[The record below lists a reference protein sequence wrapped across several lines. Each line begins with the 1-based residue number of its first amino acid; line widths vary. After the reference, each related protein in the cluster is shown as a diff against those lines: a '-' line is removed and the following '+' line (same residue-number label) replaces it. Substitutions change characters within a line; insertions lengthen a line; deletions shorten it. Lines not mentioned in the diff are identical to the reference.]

1 MYPVVHRPSEPPVS
15 HAVRSALPRALTIV
29 CLSLLAYALA
39 AAAPAQASH
48 LKGASLEAQIDSAGQ
63 LTGTVTLIAANYGSC
78 ASPYPE
84 IGAVYYTPP
93 GGSQTSISIP
103 SGSQT
108 ITACTPGSVT
118 TQGTFSV
125 SVAGQADGVFEIR
138 QIASARVSGIQN
150 GAPSSIDVRAKVKKQ
165 AGFTHRTP
173 RLTSQPALGVSKLA
187 AYSQQLA
194 TSTESGAAP
203 TVALMQS
210 ADTGNTATY
219 DSTAPSTNLVSVTSG
234 GLVEIPFSTTSG
246 LTVGHYYV
254 YKVRITD
261 DQGQYIERDL
271 LLTVSN
277 NAPPVFSGESPS
289 GTIDIKPGVPTTLN
303 FTASDPDSGQT
314 LTMAVGGV
322 PSWGSSSTGTGTA
335 TVSLN
340 APESAVG
347 TSTQISVDATDS
359 DTTAPMTSAR
369 TVTVRVVANTPAP
382 TPEPTPT
389 PTPTPTPVS
398 KPAAPTLVSAP
409 PATTTSRDAEITWT
423 GEAGGNYTCVV
434 NTKPAAACSS
444 PLKLSGLAPGR
455 HTVRVFQSNS
465 AGDGQI
471 LEVSWI
477 VTEARIDVGAKLAVK
492 SGENLS
498 VGCKVAGVTIERCTV
513 DVFTDVP
520 AAGRARAAKKV
531 KIGTGTFVAN
541 TTTNAVDIKLTLN
554 ETGKRLVNRLGGVK
568 VILDMTA
575 TPKGGGQKLTATG
588 TSVLLPSRV
597 KVTPATGIFTHQSAQ
612 LTSAARAWVKTTAS
626 QLGTAQSVRC
636 TGHTA
641 RSGKGLPEAN
651 RRLGLRRAKAICAAL
666 KQAGA
671 KVKTTAVTAGETQPR
686 SSNRTAAGRAKNRRV
701 ELTVTYPR

>member
-1 MYPVVHRPSEPPVS
+1 MS
-15 HAVRSALPRALTIV
+15 HAVQSALPRALTIV
-29 CLSLLAYALA
+29 CLSLLAYVLA
-39 AAAPAQASH
+39 AAAPAEASH

-63 LTGTVTLIAANYGSC
+63 LTGSVTLISANYGSC
-78 ASPYPE
+78 ASPSKE
-84 IGAVYYTPP
+84 IGSVYYTPP

-103 SGSQT
+103 AGSQT
-108 ITACTPGSVT
+108 IMACTPGSVT

-125 SVAGQADGVFEIR
+125 SVAGAADGLFEIR
-138 QIASARVSGIQN
+138 QLASARVSGIQN

-173 RLTSQPALGVSKLA
+173 RLTSQPALGISKLA

-194 TSTESGAAP
+194 MSTESGTPP

-210 ADTGNTATY
+210 ADSGNTATY
-219 DSTAPSTNLVSVTSG
+219 DSTAPSTNLVSATSG
-234 GLVEIPFSTTSG
+234 GLVEIPLSTTSG
-246 LTVGHYYV
+246 LTVGHTYV

-277 NAPPVFSGESPS
+277 NAPPAFGGSSPS
-289 GTIDIKPGVPTTLN
+289 GVIDIKPGVPTTLN
-303 FTASDPDSGQT
+303 FEASDPDSGQT

-322 PSWGSSSTGTGTA
+322 PTWGSSSTGTGTA

-359 DTTAPMTSAR
+359 DTTAPMTAAR
-369 TVTVRVVANTPAP
+369 TVTVRVVANATTP

-389 PTPTPTPVS
+389 PTPTPVA
-398 KPAAPTLVSAP
+398 KPAAPKLVSGP
-409 PATTTSRDAEITWT
+409 PASTPARDAEITWT

-434 NTKPAAACSS
+434 NSKPAEACSS
-444 PLKLSGLAPGR
+444 PLKLSGLTPGR

-471 LEVSWI
+471 LEVSWV
-477 VTEARIDVGAKLAVK
+477 VTEATLSVGAKLAVE
-492 SGENLS
+492 SNDLT
-498 VGCKVAGVTIERCTV
+498 VGCKVAGVTIERCKV
-513 DVFTDVP
+513 DVYTDVP
-520 AAGRARAAKKV
+520 NSGRARAAKKV

-541 TTTNAVDIKLTLN
+541 TTTNEVEIKLTLN

-575 TPKGGGQKLTATG
+575 TPKGGGEKLTATG
-588 TSVLLPSRV
+588 RSVLLPSRV
-597 KVTPATGIFTHQSAQ
+597 KVTPTTGIFTHQSAK
-612 LTSAARAWVKTTAS
+612 LTSAARTWVKTTAK
-626 QLGTAQSVRC
+626 QLSGAQAVRC

-641 RSGKGLPEAN
+641 RSGKGIPEAN

-666 KQAGA
+666 KEAGA
-671 KVKTTAVTAGETQPR
+671 KVKTTTATAGETQPR
-686 SSNRTAAGRAKNRRV
+686 SSNRTLAGRAKNRRV

>member
-15 HAVRSALPRALTIV
+15 HAVRSALPRALTII

-48 LKGASLEAQIDSAGQ
+48 LKGASLDAQIDASGQ
-63 LTGTVTLIAANYGSC
+63 LTGSVQLIKANYGSC
-78 ASPYPE
+78 TSPSGE
-84 IGAVYYTPP
+84 LGTVYYTPP
-93 GGSQTSISIP
+93 GGSQTTITIP
-103 SGSQT
+103 SGSQSV
-108 ITACTPGSVT
+108 TACTPGSIT
-118 TQGTFSV
+118 TTGTFSV
-125 SVAGQADGVFEIR
+125 SVAGQADGVFTIR
-138 QIASARVSGIQN
+138 MVSSARVSGIQN
-150 GAPSSIDVRAKVKKQ
+150 SAPSSIDVYAKVKKV

-173 RLTSQPALGVSKLA
+173 RITSQPALGISKLA
-187 AYSQQLA
+187 GYSQQLA

-203 TVALMQS
+203 TVALLQS
-210 ADTGNTATY
+210 ANSGDTATY
-219 DSTAPSTNLVSVTSG
+219 DTTAPATNLVSVTSG

-261 DQGQYIERDL
+261 DQGQYTERDL

-277 NAPPVFSGESPS
+277 NAPPAFGGDSAS

-303 FTASDPDSGQT
+303 FAATDPDSGQT

-322 PSWGSSSTGTGTA
+322 PSWGSSTTGTGTA

-389 PTPTPTPVS
+389 PTPVS
-398 KPAAPTLVSAP
+398 KPAAPTLVSSP

-444 PLKLSGLAPGR
+444 PLKLTGLAPGR

-471 LEVSWI
+471 LEVSWV
-477 VTEARIDVGAKLAVK
+477 VTEAKLSVGAKLAVE
-492 SGENLS
+492 SNDLS

-513 DVFTDVP
+513 DVFTDVGSG
-520 AAGRARAAKKV
+520 GRARAAKKV

-541 TTTNAVDIKLTLN
+541 TTTNEVEIKLTLN

-575 TPKGGGQKLTATG
+575 TPKGGGAKLTATG
-588 TSVLLPSRV
+588 KSVLLPSRV

-612 LTSAARAWVKTTAS
+612 LTSAARAWVKTTAK

-641 RSGKGLPEAN
+641 RSGKGIPEAN

-671 KVKTTAVTAGETQPR
+671 KVKTTAATAGETQPR